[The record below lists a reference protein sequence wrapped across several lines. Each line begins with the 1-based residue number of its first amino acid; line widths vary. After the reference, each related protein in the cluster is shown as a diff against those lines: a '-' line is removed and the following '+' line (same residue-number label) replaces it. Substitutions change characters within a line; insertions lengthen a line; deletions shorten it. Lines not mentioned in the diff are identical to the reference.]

1 MNKIGILGGMGWH
14 STSIYYNKINTY
26 INKNNEKD
34 VTPEIIIYSVNFKK
48 ILKYQNENNWDKI
61 SEILKS
67 KAIMIEKMG
76 ADFLVIASNTAHK
89 VIEQIQDELSIP
101 IISIVDVVGKSLR
114 SNNIKKTGLLATKYL
129 INDGFYQEKLE
140 SDYDQQIIVP
150 PSHEVEELNNIIIDE
165 LIHNKI
171 NMGSK
176 FYINSII
183 DNLLFNDIDS
193 LILGCTELGSII
205 NEMPSQDIKIIN
217 SLELHIEEIV
227 DLVFRKNL

>member
-26 INKNNEKD
+26 ITKNNEKD

-48 ILKYQNENNWDKI
+48 ILKYQNENNWGKI
-61 SEILKS
+61 AEILKS

-89 VIEQIQDELSIP
+89 VIDQIQDELSIP

-114 SNNIKKTGLLATKYL
+114 SNNIKKSGLLATKYL
-129 INDGFYQEKLE
+129 INDGFYQEILE
-140 SDYDQQIIVP
+140 SDYDQKIILP
-150 PSHEVEELNNIIIDE
+150 PPNEIEELNSIIIDE
-165 LIHNKI
+165 LVDNKL

-205 NEMPSQDIKIIN
+205 KEMPSQDIKIIN

>member
-1 MNKIGILGGMGWH
+1 LNKIGILGGMGWH

-26 INKNNEKD
+26 INKNNEND

-48 ILKYQNENNWDKI
+48 ILKYQNENNWGKI

-67 KAIMIEKMG
+67 KSIMIEKMG

-89 VIEQIQDELSIP
+89 VVDQIQDELSIP

-114 SNNIKKTGLLATKYL
+114 SNNIKKSGLLATKYL
-129 INDGFYQEKLE
+129 INDGFYKEKLE
-140 SDYDQQIIVP
+140 SDYDQQILVP
-150 PSHEVEELNNIIIDE
+150 PPHEVEELNNIIIDE
-165 LIHNKI
+165 LVDNKI

-205 NEMPSQDIKIIN
+205 KEMPSQDIKIIN